1 MNDIVIF
8 VEDPGAVNCIA
19 PLAAQLRARGTPMRL
34 YAAGAAVDLLR
45 ERGIDAAALAGT
57 DAALSTSARLL
68 IIGTSENPESPA
80 FELIAAARS
89 MGVRSVA
96 IIDSI
101 ANSAHR
107 FRGTATNPLA
117 HAPDWLLVPDEA
129 TRQSFA
135 DLGFDP
141 GAINIVGHPNDDH
154 IRSVANELTRL
165 GRAGARAATL
175 RAGED
180 RFVIVFVSEI
190 SDGLDPGQ
198 YRRSADYTLTGNGGS
213 DLRTEIV
220 VEELF
225 GAVAAIEAEGLPRP
239 YLVLR
244 RHPKESRF
252 DLGDLVDG
260 FDEVSAGG
268 SPHALI
274 FAADLVV
281 GMSSM
286 LLAEAELLDRPT
298 LAVLPRAVERAWLSA
313 VRDAAVPAV
322 TSREELREALRRH
335 LTGRPPATTSAPS
348 SPAAVTAVD
357 RIIAV
362 LDTVAA

>member
-1 MNDIVIF
+1 MF

-34 YAAGAAVDLLR
+34 YAAGAAVALLR
-45 ERGIDAAALAGT
+45 ERGTEAAALAAT
-57 DAALSTSARLL
+57 DAVLSPPARLL
-68 IIGTSENPESPA
+68 VTGTSENPVSPT
-80 FELIAAARS
+80 FELIALARS
-89 MGVRSVA
+89 AGVPSVA
-96 IIDSI
+96 IIDSM

-107 FRGTATNPLA
+107 FRGTGPDPLA
-117 HAPDWLLVPDEA
+117 HAPDRLLVPDEA
-129 TRQSFA
+129 TRQAFI

-141 GAINIVGHPNDDH
+141 AAVDVVGHPNDDH
-154 IRSVANELTRL
+154 IRSIANELARL
-165 GRAGARAATL
+165 GKARARAATL
-175 RAGED
+175 RAADD
-180 RFVIVFVSEI
+180 RFVVVFVSEI

-198 YRRSADYTLTGNGGS
+198 YRRSADYTLTGRGGS

-220 VEELF
+220 VEELLD
-225 GAVAAIEAEGLPRP
+225 AVAAIEAEGLPRP

-244 RHPKESRF
+244 RHPKERNA

-260 FDEVSAGG
+260 FDEVSVGG

-274 FAADLVV
+274 VAADLVV

-286 LLAEAELLDRPT
+286 LLAEAELLSRPT

-313 VRDAAVPAV
+313 VRDGAVPAA

-335 LTGRPPATTSAPS
+335 LNGRQ
-348 SPAAVTAVD
+348 PAATAAPAFHTAATAVE

-362 LDTVAA
+362 LDRVAA